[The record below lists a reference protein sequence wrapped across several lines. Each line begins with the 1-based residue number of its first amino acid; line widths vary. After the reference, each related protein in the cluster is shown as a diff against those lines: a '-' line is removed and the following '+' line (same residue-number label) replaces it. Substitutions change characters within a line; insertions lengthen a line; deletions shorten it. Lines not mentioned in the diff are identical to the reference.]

1 MSWLFTPTLVLH
13 ISCGLAAS
21 VVGLAPIL
29 TRKGSRAHRLSGRVF
44 AGLMAT
50 LLACA
55 WLMTALKFSPY
66 FLALSATATMTL
78 FSGLRVLR
86 RKRPDLHREDQ
97 ARPLDWIV
105 TSGVVG
111 VGVWVL
117 VLVVMGRTGTLAV
130 VSSALAY
137 GALVYGGWDLW
148 RFARPTDW
156 PFSPELWKYEH
167 LTKMLG
173 AYGAVLSAFSGNF
186 LTFLPTPWS
195 QLWPTILFQTVTTI
209 WIAVLILSRRRRA
222 AAAFA

>member
-1 MSWLFTPTLVLH
+1 MASLFAPTLLLH
-13 ISCGLAAS
+13 ITCGLVAC
-21 VVGLAPIL
+21 VVGLAPIF
-29 TRKGSRAHRLSGRVF
+29 TRKGSRLHRLWGRLFV
-44 AGLMAT
+44 GLMAV

-55 WLMTALKFSPY
+55 WLMTVLHFSPY

-78 FSGLRVLR
+78 FSGVRVLG
-86 RKRPDLHREDQ
+86 RKRPDLRRADR

-105 TSGVVG
+105 TLGGVG
-111 VGVWVL
+111 IGVWVL
-117 VLVVMGRTGTLAV
+117 VLVVTGQTGDLAM

-137 GALVYGGWDLW
+137 GALLYGGWDLW

-156 PFSPELWKYEH
+156 PFSPNLWNYEH

-195 QLWPTILFQTVTTI
+195 QLWPTVLFQTLTMI
-209 WIAVLILSRRRRA
+209 WIAVLIIRRRRA
-222 AAAFA
+222 PAFT

>member
-1 MSWLFTPTLVLH
+1 MTSLFTPTLILH
-13 ISCGLAAS
+13 ITCGLAAA
-21 VVGLAPIL
+21 VVGLAPIF
-29 TRKGSRAHRLSGRVF
+29 TRKGSRLHRLSGRLF
-44 AGLMAT
+44 AVLMAT

-78 FSGLRVLR
+78 FSGIRVLG
-86 RKRPDLHREDQ
+86 RKRPDLRREDR

-105 TSGVVG
+105 TLGVVG
-111 VGVWVL
+111 VGCWVL
-117 VLVVMGRTGTLAV
+117 VLVISGQTGDLAA

-156 PFSPELWKYEH
+156 PFSPNLWNYEH

-186 LTFLPTPWS
+186 LTFLPAPWS
-195 QLWPTILFQTVTTI
+195 QLWPTVLFQTVTMI
-209 WIAVLILSRRRRA
+209 WIAALIIHRRRA
-222 AAAFA
+222 PAFV

>member
-1 MSWLFTPTLVLH
+1 MTSLFAPTLLLH
-13 ISCGLAAS
+13 ISCGLAACI
-21 VVGLAPIL
+21 VGMAPIF
-29 TRKGSRAHRLSGRVF
+29 TRKGSRLHRLSGRVF
-44 AGLMAT
+44 AALMAT

-55 WLMTALKFSPY
+55 WLMTALNFSPY
-66 FLALSATATMTL
+66 FLALSATATMAL
-78 FSGLRVLR
+78 FSGLRVLG
-86 RKRPDLHREDQ
+86 RKRPDLRRADR
-97 ARPLDWIV
+97 AKALDWIV
-105 TSGVVG
+105 TLGAVG

-117 VLVVMGRTGTLAV
+117 VLVVTGQTGDLAA

-156 PFSPELWKYEH
+156 PFSPNLWNYEH

-195 QLWPTILFQTVTTI
+195 QLWPTLLFQTVTMI
-209 WIAVLILSRRRRA
+209 WIAVLIIRRRHA
-222 AAAFA
+222 PALT

>member
-1 MSWLFTPTLVLH
+1 MSSFFLPVLGLH
-13 ISCGLAAS
+13 IAAGLAAS
-21 VVGLAPIL
+21 AVGLVPIL
-29 TRKGSRAHRLSGRVF
+29 ARKGSRLHRLSGRLF

-66 FLALSATATMTL
+66 FLALSATATMGL
-78 FSGLRVLR
+78 FSGLRVLG
-86 RKRPDLHREDQ
+86 RKRPDLRREDR
-97 ARPLDWIV
+97 AKPLDWIV
-105 TSGVVG
+105 TLAVVG

-117 VLVVMGRTGTLAV
+117 VLVVSGQTGGLTA

-156 PFSPELWKYEH
+156 PFSPNLWNYEH

-186 LTFLPTPWS
+186 LPFIPTPWS
-195 QLWPTILFQTVTTI
+195 QLWPTFLFQTMTMI
-209 WIAVLILSRRRRA
+209 WIAVLIIRRRRSP
-222 AAAFA
+222 AFA

>member
-1 MSWLFTPTLVLH
+1 MDSIFPPTLALH
-13 ISCGLAAS
+13 IAAGLAAC

-29 TRKGSRAHRLSGRVF
+29 TPKGSRLHRLSGRVF
-44 AGLMAT
+44 VGLMAT

-78 FSGLRVLR
+78 FSGVRVLR
-86 RKRPDLHREDQ
+86 RKRPDLRRSDR

-105 TSGVVG
+105 TLAVVG
-111 VGVWVL
+111 IGLWVL
-117 VLVVMGRTGTLAV
+117 ALVVTGQTGDLAA

-156 PFSPELWKYEH
+156 PFSPNLWNYEH

-186 LTFLPTPWS
+186 LPFIPTPWS
-195 QLWPTILFQTVTTI
+195 QLWPTFLFQTMTMI
-209 WIAVLILSRRRRA
+209 WIAVLIVRRRRSP
-222 AAAFA
+222 AFA